1 MDNFTK
7 TDDSKNL
14 CPIAARTKYS
24 WVYKGMIP
32 YDPIKKVKVK
42 LVLQIPFILY
52 CVQLFQAHIL
62 RMNI

>member
-7 TDDSKNL
+7 PDDSKNL
-14 CPIAARTKYS
+14 CAIAASTKYS

-42 LVLQIPFILY
+42 LVL
-52 CVQLFQAHIL
+52 
-62 RMNI
+62 